1 MNSWMSRSRVVTT
14 APAPDDLFVVTM
26 IGGRRVTLRPI
37 DEYDQAV
44 EQAREALRAV
54 NPARATVKVLC
65 LTAREAQTMGFLPAD
80 LFQNQTPEQD
90 AQDRQL
96 VITTCLNL
104 VQRSNDYRI
113 RTEALGMLKQLGV
126 LQ

>member
-1 MNSWMSRSRVVTT
+1 MNAWMSRSRVVTT

-44 EQAREALRAV
+44 EQAREAVRAV
-54 NPARATVKVLC
+54 DPAPATVKVFC
-65 LTAREAQTMGFLPAD
+65 LSLREAQAMGFLPAD
-80 LFQNQTPEQD
+80 LPQNQTPEQD
-90 AQDRQL
+90 AHDRQL

-126 LQ
+126 LP